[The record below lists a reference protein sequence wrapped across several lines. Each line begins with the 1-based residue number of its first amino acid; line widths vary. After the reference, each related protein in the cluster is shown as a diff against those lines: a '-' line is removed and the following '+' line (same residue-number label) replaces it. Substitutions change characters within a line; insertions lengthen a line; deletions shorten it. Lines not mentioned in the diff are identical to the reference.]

1 MDVGWTISWCREA
14 KVVRAFVVFFLVDC
28 DRKGEERE
36 SKPSREMHNSLDAG
50 GGGSYGGFM
59 AHPDAPL
66 M

>member
-1 MDVGWTISWCREA
+1 M